1 MTKIHSDVENSSP
14 VVEVRVDALKA
25 KSAGLTPSQIA
36 TAVSNCIDGVKA
48 TTIQV
53 NGEDI
58 DVKVQYAEDEYKSI
72 DQVRGIVLTTGK
84 GGSVALSDVADVK
97 FVDSPSSVARENKEY
112 TVTISAEYTEKATQN
127 TRNQIQEEVV
137 KPHLTST
144 VSIGLNSQGSVQE
157 RGSLH
162 PCLRPLAI
170 AVFLIFVVMAAQFES
185 IKFSGMS

>member
-58 DVKVQYAEDEYKSI
+58 DVKVQYAEDENKSI
-72 DQVRGIVLTTGK
+72 DQVRGIVLTT
-84 GGSVALSDVADVK
+84 
-97 FVDSPSSVARENKEY
+97 
-112 TVTISAEYTEKATQN
+112 EKA
-127 TRNQIQEEVV
+127 V
-137 KPHLTST
+137 LW
-144 VSIGLNSQGSVQE
+144 L
-157 RGSLH
+157 
-162 PCLRPLAI
+162 CL
-170 AVFLIFVVMAAQFES
+170 MWQ
-185 IKFSGMS
+185 M